1 MKKFL
6 SGILSLAMLITLVS
20 CGQTQTSTTSQ
31 AQSAGN
37 GEKQQTLDWPKETIR
52 IIVPYSA
59 GGTGDLM
66 SRTQAEYISEMLGVS
81 VVVDNKTGGSGAVAV
96 ADLLSNDPDGYTIM
110 ESAIGPVVLTPL
122 ISDVDY
128 TTDDLR
134 PISSITE
141 APMVLVVNAESGIDS
156 VDDLLAKASENPGV
170 MTYATPAAG
179 SIQNVTMESIFN
191 DMGKNGLMTHVPY
204 DGGSQAIVGLIGNQI
219 DACLV
224 VWSDVKANVEAGY
237 IKVLA
242 QCGAE
247 RRDYL
252 ADIPTLQECGIDVVS
267 TMWSGYV
274 CSADVPD
281 EVVQILNDAFKASVE
296 DPDTAQILVNL
307 GSDIVF
313 RDSETFAADLADEVT
328 MFSEVIANMG

>member
-1 MKKFL
+1 MKKIL
-6 SGILSLAMLITLVS
+6 GTVLSLAMLLTLAA
-20 CGQTQTSTTSQ
+20 CGQTQTVKEPQDQNT
-31 AQSAGN
+31 
-37 GEKQQTLDWPKETIR
+37 GEVQEQQPLEWPKETIR

-66 SRTQAEYISEMLGVS
+66 ARTQAEYLSKMLGVS

-96 ADLLSNDPDGYTIM
+96 ADLLSNAPDGYTIM

-122 ISDVDY
+122 MSKVDY

-141 APMVLVVNAESGIDS
+141 APMVLVVNAENDIDS
-156 VDDLLAKASENPGV
+156 VDDLLAKASEDPGA

-179 SIQNVTMESIFN
+179 SIQNITMESIFN

-204 DGGSQAIVGLIGNQI
+204 DGGSQAVVGLVGKQI

-224 VWSDVKANVEAGY
+224 VWSDVKANVESGY

-281 EVVQILNDAFKASVE
+281 EIVQTLNDAFKASVE
-296 DPDTAQILVNL
+296 DPDTAQILINL

-313 RDSETFAADLADEVT
+313 RDSQDFAADIANEVT
-328 MFSEVIANMG
+328 LFSDVIANMG